1 MGEVWAGEHVR
12 LKLRIAMKVLHREA
26 HANHEIVARFS
37 REAFLLGQI
46 QSDHVARVYDY
57 VATGRYAPLLVM
69 EFIDGPSLADA
80 LGSGPMSV
88 GEAIALGIDLARA
101 LRELHSASVIHR
113 DLKPANVMLRP
124 QRDGGHRA
132 VFVDLG
138 VSRLLS
144 EEDPESDDQLTE
156 ITSADR
162 CVGTVEYMAP
172 EQILSSRTATP
183 AADVYAAGAILFRA
197 VAGHNAFGDLRGV
210 ELMRAKIREAAPALH
225 TGRDDAVGKG
235 FERIVARAL
244 SQSPA
249 DRFTSADDLLRALCL
264 LREGAASGASSISL
278 STLPPPAVSQV
289 PSSGVSRV
297 SGVVSRGSTPP
308 PVPRLATPFVSFPKP
323 PRVPTVEHVEVDAGD
338 WLAKDTKRVGP
349 RLRVALALVIAVLI
363 GALTESGVHAVR
375 RDLAARS
382 AFARSVAASPAAV
395 SPVTPIAGDVD
406 QCRIVG
412 QEVDTASPPGV
423 RKMVLSIACPS
434 SGAGRTSIDTTVP

>member
-12 LKLRIAMKVLHREA
+12 LKLRVAMKVLHREA

-57 VATGRYAPLLVM
+57 VATGRYAPVLVM
-69 EFIDGPSLADA
+69 EYIDGPSLAEA
-80 LGSGPMSV
+80 LGAGPMSV
-88 GEAIALGIDLARA
+88 GEAIALGVDLARA

-138 VSRLLS
+138 VSRLQS
-144 EEDPESDDQLTE
+144 EEDPDSDEQLTE

-172 EQILSSRTATP
+172 EQILSSRSATA
-183 AADVYAAGAILFRA
+183 AADIYAAGAILFRA
-197 VAGHNAFGDLRGV
+197 VAGHNAFGDLGGV
-210 ELMRAKIREAAPALH
+210 ELMRAKLREAAPALR

-244 SQSPA
+244 SQSPD
-249 DRFTSADDLLRALCL
+249 DRFASAEELLRALCT

-278 STLPPPAVSQV
+278 STLPPPVAQV

-297 SGVVSRGSTPP
+297 SGI
-308 PVPRLATPFVSFPKP
+308 VPRTSMLPPLPRPPTPSVAFPKP
-323 PRVPTVEHVEVDAGD
+323 PLLPTVGHVEGAGD
-338 WLAKDTKRVGP
+338 DWIAKDTKRSGT
-349 RLRVALALVIAVLI
+349 RLRVALALIVAVLV
-363 GALTESGVHAVR
+363 GALAEVGVHALR
-375 RDLAARS
+375 KNLAAR
-382 AFARSVAASPAAV
+382 
-395 SPVTPIAGDVD
+395 DMD
-406 QCRIVG
+406 QCRVIG
-412 QEVDTASPPGV
+412 QQVDPTAPSGA
-423 RKMVLSIACPS
+423 RKMVLSIACP
-434 SGAGRTSIDTTVP
+434 